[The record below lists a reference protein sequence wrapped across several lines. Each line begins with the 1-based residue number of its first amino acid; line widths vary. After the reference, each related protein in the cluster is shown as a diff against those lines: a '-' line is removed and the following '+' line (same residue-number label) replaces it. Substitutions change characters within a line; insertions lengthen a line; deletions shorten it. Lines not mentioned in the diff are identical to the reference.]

1 MARSSGPADR
11 LKLGQP
17 VRVGEL
23 ARLTGWGVRTIQ
35 MLVREG
41 GIKSVQLAP
50 GGERRVPASE
60 AQRIV
65 REAGVR
71 IPE

>member
-1 MARSSGPADR
+1 MARPGPADR
-11 LKLGQP
+11 LKLGLP

-23 ARLTGWGVRTIQ
+23 SQLTGWGVRAIQ
-35 MLVREG
+35 KLVREG

-60 AQRIV
+60 ARRIV
-65 REAGVR
+65 TEAGIR